1 MTIVIPSLY
10 YKYVIL
16 EILNCDV
23 KWLKL
28 KSYWQN
34 QKHNFL
40 DHNTKHLTIFSIIIM
55 QVSAMT
61 YGIIFVII
69 LLIHKKDARYPETDM
84 A

>member
-1 MTIVIPSLY
+1 
-10 YKYVIL
+10 
-16 EILNCDV
+16 
-23 KWLKL
+23 
-28 KSYWQN
+28 
-34 QKHNFL
+34 
-40 DHNTKHLTIFSIIIM
+40 M